1 MGPYCGVPRLPE
13 RSNPHACPQEMGLDP
28 KSAPE
33 LRLDTY
39 ARITG
44 AWATKDPEV
53 SNCTWKRLHSRL
65 GP

>member
-1 MGPYCGVPRLPE
+1 MLWLGRQYQQHLTLFAPSFLRLHLLSPQ
-13 RSNPHACPQEMGLDP
+13 QEMSLDP

-53 SNCTWKRLHSRL
+53 SS
-65 GP
+65 